1 MSVRP
6 TATSNRDNDVGAG
19 VMTLRLKMACWDY
32 DRTRPLV
39 DGRVAPEGVTLDI
52 SMMRPRQ
59 AFERMLE
66 KEEFDIGEV
75 SLASYVRLK
84 AEGDDRFV
92 GIPVAMSKI
101 FRHSCIYVRAGSG
114 IKTPADL
121 RDKRIGVSQL
131 DSTGIVFIKGML
143 QHDFGVSPR
152 QMEWFVG
159 GLETPAAAPPTL
171 PNDHGTITP
180 LGLATTLVAEL
191 RAGGI
196 DVLLSNHIPSSFKTG
211 AADVSR
217 LFPDFKTVEIDYFR
231 RTGIFPVM
239 HVMVM
244 RGELHQRH
252 PSLAP
257 SLYRAFCDARDIAV
271 FGLYDTDALRLA
283 LPWLIDH
290 VEEATRVLGP
300 DFWSYGLEPNRPAF
314 EAICRYM
321 VEQGLA
327 RRQLQP
333 EELFVA
339 LA

>member
-1 MSVRP
+1 
-6 TATSNRDNDVGAG
+6 VGTG

-39 DGRVAPEGVTLDI
+39 DGRVTPEAVTLDI
-52 SMMRPRQ
+52 SLMRPRQ

-75 SLASYVRLK
+75 SLATFVRLK

-92 GIPVAMSKI
+92 GIPVALSKI
-101 FRHSCIYVRAGSG
+101 FRHSCIYVRTGSG

-121 RDKRIGVSQL
+121 RGKRVGVSQL

-143 QHDFGVSPR
+143 QHDFGVSPQ
-152 QMEWFVG
+152 QMKWFVG
-159 GLETPAAAPPTL
+159 GLETPAAAPRSL
-171 PNDHGTITP
+171 PDDHGTITP
-180 LGLATTLVAEL
+180 LGLGTTLISEL
-191 RAGGI
+191 RSGGL
-196 DVLLSNHIPSSFKTG
+196 DVLLSNHIPSIFKTG
-211 AADVSR
+211 SVDIGR

-244 RGELHQRH
+244 RGELHRRH
-252 PSLAP
+252 PLLAP
-257 SLYRAFCDARDIAV
+257 SLYRAFCAARDIAV
-271 FGLYDTDALRLA
+271 SGLYDTDALRLA

-339 LA
+339 VA